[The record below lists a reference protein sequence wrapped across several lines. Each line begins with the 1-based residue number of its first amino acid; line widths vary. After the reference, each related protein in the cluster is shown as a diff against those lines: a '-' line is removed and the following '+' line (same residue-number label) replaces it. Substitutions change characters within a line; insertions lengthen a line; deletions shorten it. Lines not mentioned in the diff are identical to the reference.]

1 MEVKTKEVFWL
12 ENGTWYPY
20 LSSRGFSEPQ
30 AQWSPSLAAQPKLCC
45 KHSPLPC
52 FAQCIKNLTCL
63 WSLLTEEDREH
74 LNSHWCGKVGK
85 GQQIPAGLPRFYF
98 LSPWSIF
105 SIIKEVIE
113 ANSLKD
119 LDFQSPVQQVFLET
133 SHFWKF
139 NLVLTIGHL

>member
-1 MEVKTKEVFWL
+1 MEVKRFFVVAKKVPDIHSCQVVIPQNLKLSDLQASQPNQSCVANIHLCPVLHGALKTWL
-12 ENGTWYPY
+12 
-20 LSSRGFSEPQ
+20 
-30 AQWSPSLAAQPKLCC
+30 
-45 KHSPLPC
+45 
-52 FAQCIKNLTCL
+52 CL

-119 LDFQSPVQQVFLET
+119 LDFQSPVQQVFPET